1 VTSAPAATDGL
12 DPRSVLG
19 KVMNVLGSFAPDDN
33 GVTLAELGRRTGI
46 PKGTLH
52 RVVTDLVTAR
62 LLNRTGARYRL
73 STRLFELGMRASV
86 ERTLVDLAT
95 PFMEDLYE
103 LTHETVNLG
112 VREEGEVMYLS
123 KIGGHRQSGT
133 RARVGGRMPLH
144 TTAIGKALL
153 AGLPSD
159 ARADYLR
166 SPLKRLSPRT
176 IVAPGILQQQ
186 LLTVVE
192 CGVSYEFEE
201 TQIGIVCVGAPVVIL
216 DVGTIAAISVTGP
229 IGRFNARAHG
239 NLVHAAAAG
248 ISSTMARR
256 DAIQRH
262 A

>member
-1 VTSAPAATDGL
+1 MTSAPATTDGL

-52 RVVTDLVTAR
+52 RVVGDLVTAQ
-62 LLNRTGARYRL
+62 LLDRTDARYRL
-73 STRLFELGMRASV
+73 STQLFELGMRASV
-86 ERTLVDLAT
+86 ERSLVDIAT

-112 VREEGEVMYLS
+112 VREGNEVIYVS
-123 KIGGHRQSGT
+123 KIGGHQQSGT

-153 AGLPSD
+153 AGLPAD
-159 ARADYLR
+159 VRADYLR
-166 SPLKRLSPRT
+166 SPLERLSPRT
-176 IVAPGILQQQ
+176 IVAPGILHQQ
-186 LLTVVE
+186 LLTVAE
-192 CGVSYEFEE
+192 RGVAYEFEE
-201 TQIGIVCVGAPVVIL
+201 TQVGIVCVGASIVLPDAGAV
-216 DVGTIAAISVTGP
+216 AAISVTGP
-229 IGRFNARAHG
+229 ISRFNARAHG
-239 NLVHAAAAG
+239 NHVHAAAAG